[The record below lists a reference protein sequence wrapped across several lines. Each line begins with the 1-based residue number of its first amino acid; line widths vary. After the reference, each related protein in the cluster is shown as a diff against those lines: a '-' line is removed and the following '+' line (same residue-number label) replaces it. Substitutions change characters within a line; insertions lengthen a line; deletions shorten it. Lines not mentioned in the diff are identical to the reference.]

1 MWDLVKKYWDLICGF
16 IVGLALCVIAHFES
30 EMVRLFYSCAIL
42 ILACIG
48 FCRII
53 RQAFEK
59 GAKKKSD
66 KRKHS
71 VIDNIVDKQ
80 LAVMAVSIAQ
90 DPTKEG
96 EKIGKLL
103 ITSWEVTKGIMKK
116 LKELFSKYKG
126 YLLTV
131 LLGILTGIETYGGFI
146 NQLFGGHLTIK
157 GVEVLPFVTLLA
169 TIVVGLLS
177 NGYSKEQLEKIK
189 ALFSKSSTAELVKAE
204 IKKQLAD
211 NKTKH
216 TQLVKI
222 LANNEAT
229 LENLQSELE
238 GRKNTYFAK
247 KEMYCMTPQLATE
260 EDVVIASNAVK
271 ECEEK
276 IAIKKSEI
284 DEYKNTIFNLEETI
298 NALKSQL

>member
-1 MWDLVKKYWDLICGF
+1 M
-16 IVGLALCVIAHFES
+16 AHFES
-30 EMVRLFYSCAIL
+30 EVVRLVYSCEIL

-48 FCRII
+48 LFRII
-53 RQAFEK
+53 RQALEK
-59 GAKKKSD
+59 GTKKKGNG
-66 KRKHS
+66 RKNS
-71 VIDNIVDKQ
+71 IIYNIVDKQ
-80 LAVMAVSIAQ
+80 LAVMATNIAQ

-96 EKIGKLL
+96 EKMSKLF
-103 ITSWEVTKGIMKK
+103 ITSLEVTKSIMKK
-116 LKELFSKYKG
+116 VKAFFSKYKG

-131 LLGILTGIETYGGFI
+131 LLGILTAIETYGGFI
-146 NQLFGGHLTIK
+146 NQLFGGHMTIK

-169 TIVVGLLS
+169 TMVVGLLS

-216 TQLVKI
+216 TQVLKI
-222 LANNEAT
+222 LANNEAAF
-229 LENLQSELE
+229 ENLQSELE
-238 GRKNTYFAK
+238 SLKNTYFAK

-260 EDVVIASNAVK
+260 EDVVIAANAVK
-271 ECEEK
+271 VCEDK
-276 IAIKKSEI
+276 IANKKIEI
-284 DEYKNTIFNLEETI
+284 DEYKKTISNLEDTI